1 VPHVVFTPAIQRH
14 VDCPPREVAGA
25 TVRAALESYFAQH
38 APARTYVLDEQGA
51 LRQHVVVFVDGAQV
65 RDRRALDDAVAP
77 GAEIYVMQA
86 LSGG

>member
-1 VPHVVFTPAIQRH
+1 VPHVVFTTAIQRH
-14 VDCPPREVAGA
+14 VECPPREVAGA
-25 TVRAALESYFAQH
+25 TVRAALDAYFAEH

-65 RDRRALDDAVAP
+65 RDRQALDDAVGA